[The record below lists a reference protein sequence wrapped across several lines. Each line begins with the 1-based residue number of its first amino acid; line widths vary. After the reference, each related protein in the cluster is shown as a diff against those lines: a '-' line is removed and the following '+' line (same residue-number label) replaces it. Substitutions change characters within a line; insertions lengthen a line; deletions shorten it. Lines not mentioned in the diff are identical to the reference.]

1 MPMLTQK
8 SQVTIPKKVR
18 TILGIGPGDEIDFD
32 IVKNK
37 IILHKKKK
45 DSIISKYQGFLGQGK
60 TEEIMEEL
68 R

>member
-18 TILGIGPGDEIDFD
+18 KILGIGPGDEIDFD

-45 DSIISKYQGFLGQGK
+45 DSIIDKYRGFLGQSK